1 MKTRGLPPP
10 LTGQLFSRTLRVPG
24 SRGQNPV
31 SWTGCR
37 AGGGGWGQLGEA
49 ERGSGGRR
57 RPASGSGP
65 PPPSHG
71 PQREGRWPMGN
82 WAMCA
87 GQLEPQLRTGLS
99 PDGVRGCGRVCWG
112 RAGSA
117 GETRAVGPED
127 VGIHRH
133 RLQGTSCPSPRLP
146 TRTPQSSHPTA
157 APEARRARKWCWIR
171 PRT

>member
-1 MKTRGLPPP
+1 MLGEAAGGSWGKRRGE
-10 LTGQLFSRTLRVPG
+10 
-24 SRGQNPV
+24 
-31 SWTGCR
+31 
-37 AGGGGWGQLGEA
+37 AEGGGGPPLA
-49 ERGSGGRR
+49 
-57 RPASGSGP
+57 PAR

-71 PQREGRWPMGN
+71 PQREGRWSMGN

-146 TRTPQSSHPTA
+146 TRTPQSSRPTA